1 MMERQRVAN
10 SEWRVER
17 QRIASSQWR
26 VDRWSGYQ
34 PRQNLP
40 QRIANGDWRLVEQRS
55 MFATRYSP
63 LATRRLPRYS
73 PFATRRRPAFT
84 LTELLTVI
92 AIIAILMGLL
102 FTFYRPSQEQRK
114 VFECQNRLVVI
125 HRALRMYS
133 LDWDGFPASPYD
145 SLDNDKDGRFDEDP
159 PDGDDDNDGQVDED
173 PVNGRDDDGDGKVD
187 EDPPIDNDQD
197 GKFNEDG
204 IDAQVGGLLALD
216 QYIRSRRTLICPSDI
231 RAYRGAIDYDCDGRI
246 GEDNPDGIDNDMDG
260 RIDEDPIGDNYT
272 SYQGCDTGTGFC
284 VDYPAKFSQQ
294 YQCMQRGGVP
304 TYAITRFPPDTDCH
318 PSGRDD
324 DKDGWVDEDPINF
337 RDDDG
342 DGKVDEDP
350 PNVLTPS
357 LCRDPDRLRQLGIM
371 NVAPYYPVPTFPAD
385 DTVVTWCVHHRYIPN
400 TTTPNYTKGGV
411 PADLVL
417 YLDGMVRI
425 QQMRTPDQNWRRKPN
440 EP

>member
-1 MMERQRVAN
+1 MMKRQRVAN

-17 QRIASSQWR
+17 QRIATGER
-26 VDRWSGYQ
+26 RLLE
-34 PRQNLP
+34 RQRGER
-40 QRIANGDWRLVEQRS
+40 QRLAISEWRLDKRQQEASRKWRIVSRQSPVANRQS
-55 MFATRYSP
+55 PVAAASPVANRQSPVAT
-63 LATRRLPRYS
+63 
-73 PFATRRRPAFT
+73 FRPAFT

-114 VFECQNRLVVI
+114 VFECQNHLQVI
-125 HRALRMYS
+125 HRALRLYM
-133 LDWDGFPASPYD
+133 LDWEGFPASPYD
-145 SLDNDKDGRFDEDP
+145 TLNNDKDSIPGSGVGLFDEDST
-159 PDGDDDNDGQVDED
+159 DGV
-173 PVNGRDDDGDGKVD
+173 
-187 EDPPIDNDQD
+187 
-197 GKFNEDG
+197 
-204 IDAQVGGLLALD
+204 DAQVGGLLALSS
-216 QYIRSRRTLICPSDI
+216 YLRSQRMLLCPSDPN
-231 RAYRGAIDYDCDGRI
+231 AAGGSTLSDYS
-246 GEDNPDGIDNDMDG
+246 
-260 RIDEDPIGDNYT
+260 
-272 SYQGCDTGTGFC
+272 SYQGCDTGTGF
-284 VDYPAKFSQQ
+284 VPGSRS
-294 YQCMQRGGVP
+294 MQVQTCPQGVP

-385 DTVVTWCVHHRYIPN
+385 DTVVTWCVHHRFMPN
-400 TTTPNYTKGGV
+400 TTTPNYVKGGV

-417 YLDGMVRI
+417 YWDGQVRI
-425 QQMRTPDQNWRRKPN
+425 QQMPISPDKAWRRKPN

>member
-1 MMERQRVAN
+1 MMERQQR
-10 SEWRVER
+10 ER
-17 QRIASSQWR
+17 QRIAT
-26 VDRWSGYQ
+26 
-34 PRQNLP
+34 
-40 QRIANGDWRLVEQRS
+40 GDWRLVERQRGERQRLAIS
-55 MFATRYSP
+55 EWRLVKRQQEASRKWRIVSRQSP
-63 LATRRLPRYS
+63 VANCQS
-73 PFATRRRPAFT
+73 PVAAFRPAFT

-102 FTFYRPSQEQRK
+102 VAFYRPSQEQRK
-114 VFECQNRLVVI
+114 VFECQNHLQVI
-125 HRALRMYS
+125 HRALRLYM
-133 LDWDGFPASPYD
+133 LDWEGFPASPYD
-145 SLDNDKDGRFDEDP
+145 TLNNDKDSIPGSGVGLFDEDST
-159 PDGDDDNDGQVDED
+159 DGV
-173 PVNGRDDDGDGKVD
+173 
-187 EDPPIDNDQD
+187 
-197 GKFNEDG
+197 
-204 IDAQVGGLLALD
+204 DAQVGGLLALSS
-216 QYIRSRRTLICPSDI
+216 YLRSQRMLLCPSDPN
-231 RAYRGAIDYDCDGRI
+231 AAGGSTLSDYS
-246 GEDNPDGIDNDMDG
+246 
-260 RIDEDPIGDNYT
+260 
-272 SYQGCDTGTGFC
+272 SYQGCDIGTGF
-284 VDYPAKFSQQ
+284 VPSSRS
-294 YQCMQRGGVP
+294 MQVQTCPQGVP

-385 DTVVTWCVHHRYIPN
+385 DTVVTWCVHHRYMPN

-417 YLDGMVRI
+417 YLDGTVRI

>member
-1 MMERQRVAN
+1 MMERQQR
-10 SEWRVER
+10 ER
-17 QRIASSQWR
+17 QRIAT
-26 VDRWSGYQ
+26 
-34 PRQNLP
+34 
-40 QRIANGDWRLVEQRS
+40 GDWRLVERQRGERQRLVIS
-55 MFATRYSP
+55 EWRLVKRQQEASRKWRIVSRQSP
-63 LATRRLPRYS
+63 VANCQS
-73 PFATRRRPAFT
+73 PVAAFRFAFT

-102 FTFYRPSQEQRK
+102 VTFYRPSQEQRK

-145 SLDNDKDGRFDEDP
+145 SLDNDRDGRFDEDP

-197 GKFNEDG
+197 RKFNEDG

-304 TYAITRFPPDTDCH
+304 TYAITRFLPTDPCH
-318 PSGRDD
+318 PSN
-324 DKDGWVDEDPINF
+324 PNF
-337 RDDDG
+337 
-342 DGKVDEDP
+342 
-350 PNVLTPS
+350 LTQCS
-357 LCRDPDRLRQLGIM
+357 DPDKFRQLDVR
-371 NVAPYYPVPTFPAD
+371 NTRPLAPNPTVPD
-385 DTVVTWCVHHRYIPN
+385 DTTVVTWCVHHRYMPN
-400 TTTPNYTKGGV
+400 TPTPNYVKGGV

-417 YLDGMVRI
+417 YWDGQVRI
-425 QQMRTPDQNWRRKPN
+425 QQMPISPDKAWRRKPN

>member
-1 MMERQRVAN
+1 MAERQRG
-10 SEWRVER
+10 EQ
-17 QRIASSQWR
+17 QRLAISK
-26 VDRWSGYQ
+26 
-34 PRQNLP
+34 
-40 QRIANGDWRLVEQRS
+40 WRLVKRQQEASRKWRIVSRQ
-55 MFATRYSP
+55 SP
-63 LATRRLPRYS
+63 VANRQSPVAAFRL
-73 PFATRRRPAFT
+73 AFT

-216 QYIRSRRTLICPSDI
+216 QYIRSRRTLICPSDA
-231 RAYRGAIDYDCDGRI
+231 RAFGGA
-246 GEDNPDGIDNDMDG
+246 PDT
-260 RIDEDPIGDNYT
+260 YT
-272 SYQGCDTGTGFC
+272 SYQVCDAGTNFYEPIFP
-284 VDYPAKFSQQ
+284 VTSSQQ
-294 YQCMQRGGVP
+294 ASCLQAGGVP
-304 TYAITRFPPDTDCH
+304 TYAITRFLPTDPCH
-318 PSGRDD
+318 PSN
-324 DKDGWVDEDPINF
+324 PNF
-337 RDDDG
+337 
-342 DGKVDEDP
+342 
-350 PNVLTPS
+350 LTQCS
-357 LCRDPDRLRQLGIM
+357 DPDKFRQLGVR
-371 NVAPYYPVPTFPAD
+371 NTRPLAPNPTVPD
-385 DTVVTWCVHHRYIPN
+385 DTTVVTWCVHHRYMPN
-400 TTTPNYTKGGV
+400 TTTPNYVKGGV

-417 YLDGMVRI
+417 YWDGQVRI
-425 QQMRTPDQNWRRKPN
+425 QQMPISPDKAWRRKPN